1 MTATRMGLFAD
12 LEVQLDPWEAGY
24 GEEFPLEAAGD
35 EPELDIL
42 MDVELPAQDWRPIEP
57 IPAAPPARLVFV
69 DGVRRLE
76 ARFLVRRGEKLC
88 RGAFGSFAVG
98 AVAVS
103 QGVATVD
110 RAHAE
115 RVAVIGSGEKL
126 PAPVPVMP
134 ALTYKPAS
142 TASSEADGPL
152 RFIQGEMRAAEER
165 LARELADDEQTLV
178 VTDGPLTF
186 QDPVRG
192 AAVGYIKR
200 IFKLYLHP
208 ADLALGLLT
217 RLPAGARTPL
227 FALRAPQR
235 FGRYS
240 WFVRLAP
247 PGSGDSE
254 LAGLAR
260 LEVSESLGVD
270 SARRLADATA
280 HTLVAF
286 APGRGRD
293 PRSPQNLLPIG
304 ALESQLRRLLGD
316 ARLIR
321 RNVESLI
328 ARESRRR

>member
-1 MTATRMGLFAD
+1 MIETRSGLFAD
-12 LEVQLDPWEAGY
+12 LDVQLDPWDAGY
-24 GEEFPLEAAGD
+24 AEEFPLEAAD
-35 EPELDIL
+35 EPEPDVL
-42 MDVELPAQDWRPIEP
+42 MDVECPVKDWRPIEP
-57 IPAAPPARLVFV
+57 APAAPPARLVFV

-76 ARFLVRRGEKLC
+76 ARFFVRRGEKLC

-98 AVAVS
+98 AVAVAE
-103 QGVATVD
+103 GVATVERQ
-110 RAHAE
+110 RAEH
-115 RVAVIGSGEKL
+115 VAVVGSGEKF
-126 PAPVPVMP
+126 PAAVPVMP
-134 ALTYKPAS
+134 ALTYEPAS
-142 TASSEADGPL
+142 TISTEPDGPL
-152 RFIQGEMRAAEER
+152 RFIQGQMRTAEER
-165 LARELADDEQTLV
+165 LARELADEPHTLV

-200 IFKLYLHP
+200 ILRLYLQP
-208 ADLALGLLT
+208 AAMAIVLLA
-217 RLPAGARTPL
+217 RLPAGARTPI

-240 WFVRLAP
+240 WFIRLAP
-247 PGSGDSE
+247 PGRGDSE

-260 LEVSESLGVD
+260 LEVSESVGLEA
-270 SARRLADATA
+270 ARRLADATA
-280 HTLVAF
+280 QALLPF

-304 ALESQLRRLLGD
+304 ALESHLRRLLGD

-321 RNVESLI
+321 RNLESLI